1 LALWQALAMRVVP
14 RRWNNE
20 TWVCSLRGHV
30 TPAGS
35 VRELRSIDGELGVDL
50 VDGRRL
56 ARCLRCDVWVAT
68 PPVADDAP
76 EHLPPHDEL
85 PRPRR
90 GKSLEDAIL
99 LRLIAFDRAIHSI
112 MFTLLAIGLGLL
124 ETNLGQV
131 QRVGANLADK
141 LDIAVSDSGQ
151 QASRSFVSRSF
162 HEVLNLHQHEL
173 KVLLVTAIAYA
184 VVEGIE
190 AVGLWRERR
199 WAEYLTVVATAGF
212 LPFEL
217 VELTKKVTAF
227 RIGALVLNGAVLL
240 WLLWSKRLF
249 GLRGGAAELEAAAR
263 RASDEVL
270 RSFEPNP
277 ESGPSSPAGPEP
289 NPSGP
294 GAVSD
299 GSMVTN

>member
-1 LALWQALAMRVVP
+1 MRLVP

-30 TPAGS
+30 TPADS
-35 VRELRSIDGELGVDL
+35 VRALRPIDGELGVDL

-68 PPVADDAP
+68 TSIPDDAP
-76 EHLPPHDEL
+76 DQLPAHDEL

-99 LRLIAFDRAIHSI
+99 LRLIAIDRAVHSI
-112 MFTLLAIGLGLL
+112 MFTLLAIGLLLL

-131 QRVGANLADK
+131 QQVGADMADK
-141 LDIAVSDSGQ
+141 LNIAVSNSGQ
-151 QASRSFVSRSF
+151 QAGRSFVARSF
-162 HEVLNLHQHEL
+162 HEVLNLRQHEL
-173 KVLLVTAIAYA
+173 KILLFTAIAYA
-184 VVEGIE
+184 VVEGVE

-217 VELTKKVTAF
+217 IELANKVTVL
-227 RIGALVLNGAVLL
+227 RVGALVVNIAVLL

-249 GLRGGAAELEAAAR
+249 GLRGGARALEAVAR
-263 RASDEVL
+263 RESDEIL
-270 RSFEPNP
+270 QSFEPTP
-277 ESGPSSPAGPEP
+277 DAPDVA
-289 NPSGP
+289 
-294 GAVSD
+294 AD
-299 GSMVTN
+299 GSAARA